1 MTSSIIRIVLLL
13 VLASES
19 NCSIKVHKEQWCVTK
34 ADKDVACVTVYV
46 PYRHCAP

>member
-1 MTSSIIRIVLLL
+1 MINSIIQVAFLLI
-13 VLASES
+13 LASAPG
-19 NCSIKVHKEQWCVTK
+19 CSVKMRKEQWCVTK